1 MKIINRIINRFW
13 WIMTQNK
20 IRQWSKNSKRS
31 KINGYIVMYHYISDE
46 HVPNMSESCQCTGSE
61 FKRSIN
67 YFKNNGY
74 TFISLDKAL
83 EIIHNELEQKFVV
96 ITFDDIPDC
105 VYTNAYPIL
114 KQLNIPFTVYVTY
127 NFIDKESFITKE
139 HLLKLKSDPLCTIGA
154 HTMNHPML
162 RHCKNSFY
170 EIQQCKIALEGLTG
184 CNVEHFAY
192 PYGQLAV
199 VSKSNINMVK
209 TVGYKT
215 GVSAIGA
222 PLTSESTKNLFFL
235 PRIIING
242 ISY

>member
-1 MKIINRIINRFW
+1 MNIINRIINRFW
-13 WIMTQNK
+13 WVKTQIK
-20 IRQWSKNSKRS
+20 ILEWSKNSDRN
-31 KINGYIVMYHYISDE
+31 KINGYIVMFHYISDE
-46 HVPNMSESCQCTGSE
+46 HIPNMLESCQCTISE
-61 FKRSIN
+61 FKKAIEYFIN
-67 YFKNNGY
+67 NEYAFV
-74 TFISLDKAL
+74 SLDKAL
-83 EIIHNELEQKFVV
+83 EIINNKLEQKFVV
-96 ITFDDIPDC
+96 FTFDDVPDC

-114 KQLNIPFTVYVTY
+114 KQLNIPFTIYVTY
-127 NFIDKESFITKE
+127 NFINKGSFITKE

-162 RHCKNSFY
+162 RHCKNALY
-170 EIQQCKIALEGLTG
+170 EIQQCKIELEKIMSCT
-184 CNVEHFAY
+184 VEHFAY

-235 PRIIING
+235 PRIVINQ
-242 ISY
+242 IPF